1 MLDWAEYTKIFLALL
16 VIVNPIGAVPLF
28 VSMTTANTAEERQR
42 IARVA
47 SISVAIVL
55 IVSAVAGQ
63 SLLAFFG
70 ITIASFKVGGAILIL
85 LLAISMIHAKPTG
98 EKQTPE
104 EAIEAADKESIAVVP
119 LAIPLLSGPGAISTT
134 IIYATGRSSL
144 SHILMIITC
153 CLLVALTTWLAL
165 RAATPVSRWLGKTGV
180 NIAIRLMGLLLAAV
194 AVEIFTSGLLVLL
207 PGLRG
212 PV

>member
-1 MLDWAEYTKIFLALL
+1 MLDWAEYTKFFLALL

-28 VSMTTANTAEERQR
+28 VSMTTQNTAEERQR

-47 SISVAIVL
+47 SIAVAIVL
-55 IVSAVAGQ
+55 IVSSIAGQ
-63 SLLAFFG
+63 PLLAFFG

-104 EAIEAADKESIAVVP
+104 EAVEAADKESIAVVP

-144 SHILMIITC
+144 SHILMIIVC
-153 CLLVALTTWLAL
+153 CLLVSLATWVAL

-212 PV
+212 PA

>member
-1 MLDWAEYTKIFLALL
+1 MLDWAEYTKFFIALL

-28 VSMTTANTAEERQR
+28 VTMTATNTAEERRR

-55 IVSAVAGQ
+55 VVSSVGGQ
-63 SLLAFFG
+63 PLLALFG

-85 LLAISMIHAKPTG
+85 LLAISMMHAKPTG

-104 EAIEAADKESIAVVP
+104 EAIEAVDKESIAVVP

-134 IIYATGRSSL
+134 IIYATGHSSW
-144 SHILMIITC
+144 SHVLIIVVC
-153 CLLVALTTWLAL
+153 CLLVSLLTWGAL
-165 RAATPVSRWLGKTGV
+165 RAATPASRWLGRTGV
-180 NIAIRLMGLLLAAV
+180 NIAMRLMGLLLAAV
-194 AVEIFTSGLLVLL
+194 AVEIFASGLLVLL
-207 PGLRG
+207 PGLR
-212 PV
+212 

>member
-1 MLDWAEYTKIFLALL
+1 MLDWAEYTKFFLALL
-16 VIVNPIGAVPLF
+16 VIVNPIGAVPVF
-28 VSMTTANTAEERQR
+28 VSMTAQNSAEERKR

-55 IVSAVAGQ
+55 IVAALGGEP
-63 SLLAFFG
+63 LLTFFG

-85 LLAISMIHAKPTG
+85 LLAISMMHATPTG

-104 EAIEAADKESIAVVP
+104 EAREAVDKESIAVVP

-134 IIYATGRSSL
+134 IIYATERSSL
-144 SHILMIITC
+144 GHVGSIIVC
-153 CLLVALTTWLAL
+153 CLLASLATWVALW
-165 RAATPVSRWLGKTGV
+165 AATPVSQWLGKTGV

-194 AVEIFTSGLLVLL
+194 AVEIFASGLLVLL
-207 PGLRG
+207 PGLR
-212 PV
+212 

>member
-1 MLDWAEYTKIFLALL
+1 MLDWAEYTKFVLALL
-16 VIVNPIGAVPLF
+16 VIVNPIGTVPLF
-28 VSMTTANTAEERQR
+28 VSMTAGNTAEERRR

-47 SISVAIVL
+47 SIAVAIVL
-55 IVSAVAGQ
+55 TVSSIAGQ
-63 SLLAFFG
+63 PTLAFFG

-85 LLAISMIHAKPTG
+85 LLAISMMHASPTG

-104 EAIEAADKESIAVVP
+104 EAIEAVDKESIAVVP
-119 LAIPLLSGPGAISTT
+119 LAIPLLAGPGAISTT

-144 SHILMIITC
+144 SHVLLILLC
-153 CLLVALTTWLAL
+153 CMLVAFVTWVAL

-194 AVEIFTSGLLVLL
+194 AVEIFTSGILVLL
-207 PGLRG
+207 PGLG
-212 PV
+212 

>member
-28 VSMTTANTAEERQR
+28 VSMTTGNTPEERQR

-55 IVSAVAGQ
+55 IVSAIAGQ

-144 SHILMIITC
+144 SHILVIILC
-153 CLLVALTTWLAL
+153 CLLVALTTWIAL

-207 PGLRG
+207 PGLG
-212 PV
+212 K

>member
-1 MLDWAEYTKIFLALL
+1 MLDWAEYTKFLLALL

-28 VSMTTANTAEERQR
+28 VSMTALDTAEERKR

-55 IVSAVAGQ
+55 VVAALGGEP
-63 SLLAFFG
+63 LLSFFG

-85 LLAISMIHAKPTG
+85 LLAISMMHAMPTG

-104 EAIEAADKESIAVVP
+104 EAREAVDKESIAVVP

-134 IIYATGRSSL
+134 IIYATERSSL
-144 SHILMIITC
+144 AHIGGIIVC
-153 CLLVALTTWLAL
+153 CLLASLATWVAL
-165 RAATPVSRWLGKTGV
+165 RAATPVSQWLGKTGV

-194 AVEIFTSGLLVLL
+194 AVEIFASGLLVLL
-207 PGLRG
+207 PGLR
-212 PV
+212 

>member
-1 MLDWAEYTKIFLALL
+1 MLDWAEYTKFFLALL

-28 VSMTTANTAEERQR
+28 VSMTTQNTAEERQR

-47 SISVAIVL
+47 SIAVAIVL
-55 IVSAVAGQ
+55 IVSSIAGQ
-63 SLLAFFG
+63 PLLAFFG

-104 EAIEAADKESIAVVP
+104 EAVEAADKESIAVVP

-144 SHILMIITC
+144 SHILMIIVC
-153 CLLVALTTWLAL
+153 CLLVSLATWVAL
-165 RAATPVSRWLGKTGV
+165 RAATPVSCWLGKTGV

-212 PV
+212 PA

>member
-1 MLDWAEYTKIFLALL
+1 MLDWAEYTKFFLALL

-28 VSMTTANTAEERQR
+28 VSMTAQNSAEERKH

-55 IVSAVAGQ
+55 IVAALGGEP
-63 SLLAFFG
+63 LLSFFG

-85 LLAISMIHAKPTG
+85 LLAISMMHATPTG

-104 EAIEAADKESIAVVP
+104 EAREAVDKESIAVVP

-134 IIYATGRSSL
+134 IIYATERSSL
-144 SHILMIITC
+144 SHVGSIIVC
-153 CLLVALTTWLAL
+153 CLLASLATWVAL
-165 RAATPVSRWLGKTGV
+165 RAATPVSQWLGKTGV

-194 AVEIFTSGLLVLL
+194 AVEIFASGLLVLL
-207 PGLRG
+207 PGLR
-212 PV
+212 